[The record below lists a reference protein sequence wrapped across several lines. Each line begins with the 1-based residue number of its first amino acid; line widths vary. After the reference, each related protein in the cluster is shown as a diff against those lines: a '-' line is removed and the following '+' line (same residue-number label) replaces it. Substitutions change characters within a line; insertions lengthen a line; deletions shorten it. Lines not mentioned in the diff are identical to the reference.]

1 MKKHLF
7 ALPLFVAGLFLCSC
21 ASVKTEP
28 QPSPEQKITEK
39 PVTFDY
45 EYKSQKI
52 SERWLESEIKYPVF
66 ENNDALNKAIK
77 QEILSGYDNV
87 LKNAESDWNN
97 QFSNRNPD
105 EKSFAYEYYGN
116 TEKITSSEKLF
127 CIVFDEYIYYGGAH
141 GSPSK
146 ITLCFSKEKNRK
158 LSISEA
164 SGISLQEISRL
175 CYDTLLTRMSE
186 EEFSDLSWLQ
196 EGTDPIE
203 ENYESFYIENN
214 ILTIYFNPYQVGPY
228 ALGTLAVQIEL

>member
-7 ALPLFVAGLFLCSC
+7 ALPLFAAGLFLYSC

-28 QPSPEQKITEK
+28 QPAPEPQITEK

-45 EYKSQKI
+45 EFKTLKTSK
-52 SERWLESEIKYPVF
+52 RWLESEIKYPVF
-66 ENNDALNKAIK
+66 NNNDTLNKAVK

-87 LKNAESDWNN
+87 LKNAEADWND
-97 QFSNRNPD
+97 QFFNRNPD
-105 EKSFAYEYYGN
+105 ENSIAYEYYGSP
-116 TEKITSSEKLF
+116 EKIISSGKLF

-141 GSPSK
+141 GSSNK
-146 ITLCFSKEKNRK
+146 ITLCFSKGKNKK
-158 LSISEA
+158 LSIQEA
-164 SGISLQEISRL
+164 SGISLEEISRL
-175 CYDTLLTRMSE
+175 CYDTLLTRMAE